1 MNEWALLLLWPLLGW
16 ICGSFTW
23 TDTFVTSDLPGMLL
37 FYGLSGPMVL
47 FIRPL
52 CRLVDRFLMKRKLN
66 LPLDLKSRFTRQR
79 MR

>member
-1 MNEWALLLLWPLLGW
+1 
-16 ICGSFTW
+16 
-23 TDTFVTSDLPGMLL
+23 
-37 FYGLSGPMVL
+37 MVL